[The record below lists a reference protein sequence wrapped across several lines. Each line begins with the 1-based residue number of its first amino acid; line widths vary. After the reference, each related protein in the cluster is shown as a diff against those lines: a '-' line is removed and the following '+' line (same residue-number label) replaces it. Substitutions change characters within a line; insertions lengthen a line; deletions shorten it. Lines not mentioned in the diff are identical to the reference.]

1 MRSRRGTWKT
11 TAVEKGIPVDFGPV
25 QILVVGFADDGFDGD
40 VLPELRRL
48 SDHDVI
54 RLLDLQFM
62 TKDEAGNLTR
72 TELAALTPEESA
84 RLGTLVAR

>member
-1 MRSRRGTWKT
+1 MDRGP
-11 TAVEKGIPVDFGPV
+11 I
-25 QILVVGFADDGFDGD
+25 QILVVGFADDGFARD

-48 SDHDVI
+48 SERDAI

-84 RLGTLVAR
+84 RLGTLVAALIGPGVLGEQRT